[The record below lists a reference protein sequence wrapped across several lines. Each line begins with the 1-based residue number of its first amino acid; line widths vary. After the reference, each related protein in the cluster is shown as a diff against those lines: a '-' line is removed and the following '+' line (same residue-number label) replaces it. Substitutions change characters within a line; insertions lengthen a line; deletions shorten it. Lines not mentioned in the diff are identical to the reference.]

1 MPKPLLPVLL
11 LAICLLGHQ
20 FASAQLVNI
29 EKARMQSD
37 TTGWMGTAGASVSLV
52 KNVNKVVVA
61 DANAHLQ
68 YKSKRS
74 LYLILGNYG
83 FLKGAGNT
91 LIDNSFIHL
100 RYNYKVTKVL
110 RWEAFT
116 QLQRN
121 TITYI
126 SSRFLLGTGP
136 RFKVVSNKVLRVYAA
151 SLMMYEYEK
160 ETIQPKASHRDVRS
174 SSYVSFSLT
183 PNEYL
188 ELVSTT
194 FFQPRINDWNDF
206 RILNQ
211 TSLKA
216 KAAKHLSIAIN
227 WNYLN
232 DSKPVAGIP
241 SVNYTFSTGVE
252 YEF

>member
-1 MPKPLLPVLL
+1 MPKPLLPFLL
-11 LAICLLGHQ
+11 LVCCMPAHRI
-20 FASAQLVNI
+20 FAQLVNI

-37 TTGWMGTAGASVSLV
+37 TTGWMGTAGAAVSLV

-61 DANAHLQ
+61 DANVHLQ

-91 LIDNSFIHL
+91 LIDNSFLHL
-100 RYNYKVTKVL
+100 RYNYKINKIV

-136 RFKVVSNKVLRVYAA
+136 RFKILSNKTIRVYAA
-151 SLMMYEYEK
+151 SLLMYEYEK
-160 ETIQPKASHRDVRS
+160 ETIQPKLSHRDVRS
-174 SSYVSFSLT
+174 SSYLSFSLT
-183 PNEYL
+183 PNPYL

-211 TSLKA
+211 ASLKA
-216 KAAKHLSIAIN
+216 KAGKHLSLAIN

-232 DSKPVAGIP
+232 DSKPVPGIP